1 MSLSILQPDTLIIV
15 CSVMSSIFT
24 FEHLFPFKQKQMI
37 SLVQVKSCSLIT
49 KDQSQKQ
56 KVQEKF
62 FPVLSVIWQH
72 ESQQQHCCYHVTKHH
87 CTFCTRQLIHESIL
101 RDRPK
106 GLTVKFIIFPS
117 FEMITTQ
124 TKEHPYIPDLA
135 CTWKIKSLSV

>member
-62 FPVLSVIWQH
+62 FPVLSVI
-72 ESQQQHCCYHVTKHH
+72 
-87 CTFCTRQLIHESIL
+87 
-101 RDRPK
+101 
-106 GLTVKFIIFPS
+106 
-117 FEMITTQ
+117 
-124 TKEHPYIPDLA
+124 
-135 CTWKIKSLSV
+135 